1 MAYCEECGR
10 ELTMQDRFCAEC
22 GHPIAAPSLDVAQTD
37 AGAESVDLKN
47 LLIYRMSNGSH
58 ELFHSNLIAWML
70 ERDHNFAEVFFKE
83 LKGERYEVFR
93 EKKHMDIVLETDNA
107 AYVIENKFKSLP
119 GTYQLERYQNSYE
132 KEKPAK
138 SFAAGAL
145 LGVHDVLG
153 NECPQKWHYVD
164 YQEVADY
171 IDNSVANAPSTDK
184 KDFEHLTVIQYG
196 RLIRQLKKRFEQ
208 EIDWEGKKMPSPSDF
223 DLLDGIQ
230 LKDLCKK
237 IQTAVF
243 ARRLSKQIDERLID
257 AEAVRYGFRFK
268 ITTNFLRG
276 DAILEVRFFKDSR
289 REVDQ
294 KKDDNWGADC
304 TIGVEVHADK
314 YMWFVK
320 CDEDEVSAQ
329 TIVKLLWDKN
339 WFTNDPNRTT
349 VSGRRQKDGLYSF
362 GKEFQYQYLPLQ
374 GEHDFSFEFLSNMIQ
389 GKLNEAKNLLSLLN
403 QELNGKENKHGIL

>member
-10 ELTMQDRFCAEC
+10 ELTMRDRFCAEC
-22 GHPIAAPSLDVAQTD
+22 GHPIAAPSFDVAQTD
-37 AGAESVDLKN
+37 AGAESVDLKD

-164 YQEVADY
+164 YREIADY
-171 IDNSVANAPSTDK
+171 IDTSTANAPWADK
-184 KDFEHLTVIQYG
+184 KDFECLAVIQYG
-196 RLIRQLKKRFEQ
+196 RLIRQLKERLEQ
-208 EIDWEGKKMPSPSDF
+208 EIDWDGKKMPSPSDF

-243 ARRLSKQIDERLID
+243 ARRLSREIGEDKLNQYAKEYR
-257 AEAVRYGFRFK
+257 FCFK
-268 ITTNFLRG
+268 ITTSFLRG
-276 DAILEVRFFKDSR
+276 DAILEVRFFRDSR
-289 REVDQ
+289 EELEQ

-304 TIGVEVHADK
+304 TIGLEIHADK
-314 YMWFVK
+314 YMWFIK
-320 CDEDEVSAQ
+320 CDEDKVSAEEV
-329 TIVKLLWDKN
+329 IKLLWREK
-339 WFTNDPNRTT
+339 WFTEDPNRRT

-362 GKEFQYQYLPLQ
+362 GKEFKYQYLPLVN
-374 GEHDFSFEFLSNMIQ
+374 ESDFTFDSLFNKIQANLSQAM
-389 GKLNEAKNLLSLLN
+389 NLLPKL
-403 QELNGKENKHGIL
+403 K